1 MPFSY
6 GVTPKDY
13 LRILQLQ
20 RVLWASRTGMNW
32 AQAALDAGYYD
43 QAYMIAEFRE
53 FIGLASSTPYFNVR
67 TWTASFRSSLSPV
80 YSNVNCRPIVGRD
93 GAYPVLSQVF
103 PLARLETLRRMKRIP
118 SRSSLFTYQALSLV
132 AIHLAHI
139 TMLMSASQL
148 FLFFSGTSAPADAAG
163 THYSERGASS
173 LARQR

>member
-67 TWTASFRSSLSPV
+67 TWTASFGPPS
-80 YSNVNCRPIVGRD
+80 
-93 GAYPVLSQVF
+93 VLS
-103 PLARLETLRRMKRIP
+103 IP
-118 SRSSLFTYQALSLV
+118 MSTVGQSSVGTVPTQFLV
-132 AIHLAHI
+132 R
-139 TMLMSASQL
+139 
-148 FLFFSGTSAPADAAG
+148 
-163 THYSERGASS
+163 YSHWQGWNPCAV
-173 LARQR
+173 